1 MVMFAAAVLGFLFK
15 VYDFP
20 TGPFILGLL
29 LGSMLES
36 NMRRALVM
44 SNGSYATFVTRP
56 VSCVLLIFVII
67 TFLFPIIK
75 SVIAKKK
82 GNQA

>member
-1 MVMFAAAVLGFLFK
+1 
-15 VYDFP
+15 
-20 TGPFILGLL
+20 
-29 LGSMLES
+29 
-36 NMRRALVM
+36 MRRALVM

-75 SVIAKKK
+75 SAIAKKK
-82 GNQA
+82 GN